1 MMEKI
6 TRGFRRLAMIM
17 AILLFSSIF
26 LGCQQKKEVIKT
38 PNRAT
43 EDEEPKPKQ
52 DIEIPKES
60 VTLYFIKGEKLFPVK
75 REVIKDDVILNT
87 LKELLKS
94 PTVNEVRNG
103 ADSAIPTA
111 TKALGLKI
119 KGSITEVNLSS
130 DFETGGGSL
139 SMQLRVAQI
148 VYTLDQF
155 EEITKVKFFM
165 DGKEVEA
172 LGGEGIILD
181 KPVDREDLKEFY

>member
-1 MMEKI
+1 MENI
-6 TRGFRRLAMIM
+6 SNGFKRLAIII
-17 AILLFSSIF
+17 AILLLSSVF
-26 LGCQQKKEVIKT
+26 LGCQQRKEVIKT
-38 PNRAT
+38 PKT
-43 EDEEPKPKQ
+43 EIEDEESVPK
-52 DIEIPKES
+52 DEIPKES

-75 REVIKDDVILNT
+75 REVIKDDKILNT

-119 KGSITEVNLSS
+119 KNSIAQVDLSG

-139 SMQLRVAQI
+139 SMQLRVAQV

-155 EEITKVKFFM
+155 EEISKVKFFM

-181 KPVDREDLKEFY
+181 KPVDREDFKEFY